1 MVVTR
6 DNGRPGTFNQKDPT
20 MTMKV
25 RLFPS
30 AVFAVILFSLPA
42 FPQTAERRQTNS
54 TPQAPE
60 QLANLPPNANSL
72 DTVANEIGLLRKSLQ
87 TLNSRLREIS
97 DKVDAPDSNQGGLS
111 NDKQNRISRSLELLT
126 RAEQRAE
133 ALRKEL
139 LERIEKETSFKSR
152 LVQMDEEIRPESIE
166 RALNPIGST
175 RTVELRD
182 TRRRV
187 LENERKGVES
197 LLNQTTQS
205 RLRLEDDVKQA
216 DALVFRIR
224 QRILPLI
231 DKEVEKINP
240 N

>member
-1 MVVTR
+1 
-6 DNGRPGTFNQKDPT
+6 
-20 MTMKV
+20 MTIKV
-25 RLFPS
+25 RLFTA
-30 AVFAVILFSLPA
+30 AVFVVILFSLPSFA
-42 FPQTAERRQTNS
+42 QTAERHPTNS

-60 QLANLPPNANSL
+60 QLANLPPNANSM

-87 TLNSRLREIS
+87 ALNSRLREIS
-97 DKVDAPDSNQGGLS
+97 DKVMASDSNQGGLS

-139 LERIEKETSFKSR
+139 FERIEKETSSKSR
-152 LVQMDEEIRPESIE
+152 LVQMDEEMRPESIE

-182 TRRRV
+182 VRRRV
-187 LENERKGVES
+187 LENERRGVES

-216 DALVFRIR
+216 DGLVSRIR

>member
-1 MVVTR
+1 
-6 DNGRPGTFNQKDPT
+6 
-20 MTMKV
+20 MTMQV
-25 RLFPS
+25 RLFPA
-30 AVFAVILFSLPA
+30 AVFVVILFSLPA
-42 FPQTAERRQTNS
+42 FPQNAERHQASS

-60 QLANLPPNANSL
+60 QPANLPPNATSI
-72 DTVANEIGLLRKSLQ
+72 DIVANEIGLLRKSLQ
-87 TLNSRLREIS
+87 TLSLRLREIS
-97 DKVDAPDSNQGGLS
+97 DKVMAPDSNQGGLS

-139 LERIEKETSFKSR
+139 LERIEKETSLKSR
-152 LVQMDEEIRPESIE
+152 LVQMDEEMRPESIE

-187 LENERKGVES
+187 LENERRGVES